1 MSFEAISL
9 AIKIKLKS
17 SLRDF
22 VVVER
27 GQILLSYQRASDAA
41 ATSDALLIESLLAIQ
56 VEYDMTS
63 RSPLTSYF
71 IKYDNYV
78 SDGAGRR
85 AEIRA
90 KFAKVNW

>member
-1 MSFEAISL
+1 MISSEAISL

-27 GQILLSYQRASDAA
+27 ERFYWVISDAA
-41 ATSDALLIESLLAIQ
+41 ASSDALLIESLLAIQ

-63 RSPLTSYF
+63 RSPLTSYL

-85 AEIRA
+85 AEIRV
-90 KFAKVNW
+90 KIAKVNW